1 MIEGHLIFNGII
13 YAIVI
18 AYILYINFAAYY
30 QTTTG
35 FLKAL
40 VNIFQNW
47 IFRTVFLLI
56 VGFFALDIFKYGG
69 FVLAILLTI
78 AFLNTNML
86 MYKQNISERFEV
98 QNNTSQDQVQLH
110 NLPPPPSSVPLSKP
124 SPLQMKDKKLPV
136 PMQEQMQP
144 PMQPQMQ
151 IPMQR
156 SMQPSM
162 QPQMQPPMQQQ
173 MQPPPMQQQ
182 MQQKVEPYNIKPM
195 SASTSQAETFE

>member
-1 MIEGHLIFNGII
+1 MIEGHIIFNGII

-47 IFRTVFLLI
+47 IFRTVFLLF

-86 MYKQNISERFEV
+86 IYKQNISESFEIKKMSEQQPV
-98 QNNTSQDQVQLH
+98 QPH
-110 NLPPPPSSVPLSKP
+110 NLPPPPSAVPLSKP
-124 SPLQMKDKKLPV
+124 SPQQMKDKKLPPSM
-136 PMQEQMQP
+136 PMQSAAQPPVIQPVMQP
-144 PMQPQMQ
+144 VMQPAV
-151 IPMQR
+151 
-156 SMQPSM
+156 QPAV
-162 QPQMQPPMQQQ
+162 Q
-173 MQPPPMQQQ
+173 
-182 MQQKVEPYNIKPM
+182 PYNIKP
-195 SASTSQAETFE
+195 SSTQSQEISE

>member
-1 MIEGHLIFNGII
+1 MIEGHIIFNGII

-47 IFRTVFLLI
+47 IFRTVFLLF

-86 MYKQNISERFEV
+86 IYKQNISESFEAK
-98 QNNTSQDQVQLH
+98 QMNEQQQPH
-110 NLPPPPSSVPLSKP
+110 NLPPPPSAVPLSNP
-124 SPLQMKDKKLPV
+124 SPQQMKDKKLSSSN
-136 PMQEQMQP
+136 
-144 PMQPQMQ
+144 PMQPAAQ
-151 IPMQR
+151 PPV
-156 SMQPSM
+156 MQPVM
-162 QPQMQPPMQQQ
+162 QPVIQPAV
-173 MQPPPMQQQ
+173 QPAVQ
-182 MQQKVEPYNIKPM
+182 PYNIKPT
-195 SASTSQAETFE
+195 STQSQKMNSSMHQEISE

>member
-1 MIEGHLIFNGII
+1 MVEAHIIFNIFMYGL
-13 YAIVI
+13 VI

-98 QNNTSQDQVQLH
+98 QNNSSKDQVQLH

-151 IPMQR
+151 
-156 SMQPSM
+156 
-162 QPQMQPPMQQQ
+162 PPMQQQ

>member
-1 MIEGHLIFNGII
+1 MIEGHIIFNGII

-47 IFRTVFLLI
+47 IFRTVFLLF

-86 MYKQNISERFEV
+86 IYKQNISESFEAKKMSEQQQQPV
-98 QNNTSQDQVQLH
+98 QPH
-110 NLPPPPSSVPLSKP
+110 NLPPPPSAVPLSKP
-124 SPLQMKDKKLPV
+124 SPLQIKDKKLSP
-136 PMQEQMQP
+136 PMPMQP
-144 PMQPQMQ
+144 PVIQPAV
-151 IPMQR
+151 
-156 SMQPSM
+156 QPAV
-162 QPQMQPPMQQQ
+162 QPVIQQGVQ
-173 MQPPPMQQQ
+173 
-182 MQQKVEPYNIKPM
+182 PYNIKPT
-195 SASTSQAETFE
+195 STQSQKMNSSMHQEISE

>member
-1 MIEGHLIFNGII
+1 MIEGHIIFNGII

-47 IFRTVFLLI
+47 IFRTVFLLF

-86 MYKQNISERFEV
+86 IYKQNISESFEIKKMSEQQPV
-98 QNNTSQDQVQLH
+98 QPH
-110 NLPPPPSSVPLSKP
+110 NLPPPPSAVPLSKP
-124 SPLQMKDKKLPV
+124 SPLQMKDKKLSPPM
-136 PMQEQMQP
+136 PMQN
-144 PMQPQMQ
+144 
-151 IPMQR
+151 
-156 SMQPSM
+156 SAMQPSVIQPVVQPVVQPVM
-162 QPQMQPPMQQQ
+162 QPVMQQGVQ
-173 MQPPPMQQQ
+173 
-182 MQQKVEPYNIKPM
+182 PYNIKPT
-195 SASTSQAETFE
+195 STQSQKMNSSMHQEISE

>member
-1 MIEGHLIFNGII
+1 MIEGHIIFNGII

-47 IFRTVFLLI
+47 IFRTVFLLF

-86 MYKQNISERFEV
+86 IYKQNISESFETKKMSQQQQPV
-98 QNNTSQDQVQLH
+98 QPH
-110 NLPPPPSSVPLSKP
+110 NLPPPPSAVPLSKP
-124 SPLQMKDKKLPV
+124 SPQQMKDKKLP
-136 PMQEQMQP
+136 PSM
-144 PMQPQMQ
+144 PMQPVAHPQVIQ
-151 IPMQR
+151 PV
-156 SMQPSM
+156 MQPVV
-162 QPQMQPPMQQQ
+162 QPAVQ
-173 MQPPPMQQQ
+173 
-182 MQQKVEPYNIKPM
+182 PYNIKP
-195 SASTSQAETFE
+195 TNTQSQKMNSSMHQEISE